1 MNAWIAALHK
11 RIDAAIQVGE
21 PDGTLPISHIYGAPI
36 PGARRIQKM
45 FVKISMFMFEQSE

>member
-45 FVKISMFMFEQSE
+45 YVKISMSKQSE